1 MVILGWFM
9 NVDYWIFGCSTLIFN
24 KKRMLPLLQMFGK
37 GTCFACFNAWYATG
51 LTQVW
56 RSFTVKVTPAVRGD
70 HRYACL
76 ITILQSKV
84 MQWNGHGWYTHVHI
98 CILNIYNVCHICI
111 VYISICN
118 GTHKYCTKQT
128 TFQWHWSV
136 ISWGDPW
143 ETRANRNPKST
154 PRDLCIHRDRFS
166 HWSDSMHFRDRTRS
180 NRQKHF
186 HRAASNLCLS
196 TTTETLQMCGFPFAY
211 NLHCLCWRRRAIG
224 YSSTSQNA
232 FECLYHCSMPA
243 FRSFAGGQRVKFW
256 NCFRVDSS
264 EGIAWKLG
272 NSELILPI

>member
-1 MVILGWFM
+1 
-9 NVDYWIFGCSTLIFN
+9 
-24 KKRMLPLLQMFGK
+24 MLPLLQMFGK

-111 VYISICN
+111 VYIYQYVMGHTSTALNKLHFSDIGLSFHGEIHEKLGQIATRNQLPVTCAFI
-118 GTHKYCTKQT
+118 GIVFRIEATAC
-128 TFQWHWSV
+128 
-136 ISWGDPW
+136 IS
-143 ETRANRNPKST
+143 ETAPGAIARNIST
-154 PRDLCIHRDRFS
+154 GLPAIFACQLRLRLYKCV
-166 HWSDSMHFRDRTRS
+166 
-180 NRQKHF
+180 
-186 HRAASNLCLS
+186 
-196 TTTETLQMCGFPFAY
+196 GFPFAY